1 MFATGKLS
9 EHAWLRR
16 PSIAVIE
23 FFRAVPVLLLMAFIF
38 LQFGDR
44 LGPFWAMVVAL
55 MLYNGSVL
63 AEIFRAGILAVPK
76 GQREAAFAIGLR
88 KGQVLRL
95 VQAPQAVST
104 MLPAIVSQCVIVLK
118 DTALGVAIG
127 APELTD
133 AAESIYTDIF
143 YNNPIAVGLVL
154 VVVYVTINYSLSRL
168 AAWLESRMRRQ
179 GKPVVHLE
187 DTGEGQRIRVTRPA

>member
-1 MFATGKLS
+1 
-9 EHAWLRR
+9 
-16 PSIAVIE
+16 
-23 FFRAVPVLLLMAFIF
+23 
-38 LQFGDR
+38 
-44 LGPFWAMVVAL
+44 
-55 MLYNGSVL
+55 
-63 AEIFRAGILAVPK
+63 
-76 GQREAAFAIGLR
+76 
-88 KGQVLRL
+88 
-95 VQAPQAVST
+95 

-143 YNNPIAVGLVL
+143 HNNPIAVGIVL

-187 DTGEGQRIRVTRPA
+187 DTGEGSGFG